1 MHFNAQ
7 PYLQQNNVWR
17 HLSFCVIRC
26 AQIINYKLMF
36 HIFVAFFV
44 SGNSLK
50 ESPYLRIGQSNVLLA
65 LVKSQT
71 GLHLSLSSCNVN
83 QDVRALWRLTSKHGN
98 KIRTWIRTSA
108 TRLGSR
114 RKSNCQKISVLN
126 LVGSSRDQWSL
137 RKNWILWYVCLLL
150 LNLERGWTGYVLE
163 NVNDAK
169 ASVARMS
176 THLNFTIY
184 WYQNTPDFVVAS
196 SCYHFAAFQH
206 VLSCC
211 ECCAVLVCV
220 IPTLPFSAVVIA
232 CIWYN

>member
-1 MHFNAQ
+1 MQLHGFNALYC
-7 PYLQQNNVWR
+7 PTLPSTKITFGGTFHSAWFAAPKVK
-17 HLSFCVIRC
+17 
-26 AQIINYKLMF
+26 IINWCFTFLSP
-36 HIFVAFFV
+36 FFV

-50 ESPYLRIGQSNVLLA
+50 ESPYLRIGQSNVLRA
-65 LVKSQT
+65 LVTSQT
-71 GLHLSLSSCNVN
+71 GLHLPLSSCNVN
-83 QDVRALWRLTSKHGN
+83 QDVQALWRLTSKHGN

-108 TRLGSR
+108 TPLGSR

-176 THLNFTIY
+176 THLNFTILILEY
-184 WYQNTPDFVVAS
+184 TGF
-196 SCYHFAAFQH
+196 
-206 VLSCC
+206 CC
-211 ECCAVLVCV
+211 C
-220 IPTLPFSAVVIA
+220 
-232 CIWYN
+232 